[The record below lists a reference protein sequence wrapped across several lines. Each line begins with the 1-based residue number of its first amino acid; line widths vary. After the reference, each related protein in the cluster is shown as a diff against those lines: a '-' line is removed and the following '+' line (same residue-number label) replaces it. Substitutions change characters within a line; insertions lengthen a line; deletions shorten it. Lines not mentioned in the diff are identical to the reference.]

1 MSELSQ
7 GSGFTVNIPEG
18 MHFLTLSSPFFV
30 VFFFIMNSIVNSNI
44 QGFIYLTGLF
54 ILFGIVKLFQK
65 TVFQTYYSTN
75 KFCTIIQQNF
85 GTHPSFISG
94 LYGYTILYIL
104 LPMIQ
109 EKTMNIS
116 LIMILLLLFL
126 IDTLVRFYT
135 QCVTI
140 GFWLAG
146 LVLGLIVATVWYTVL
161 KSSKNEQLLY
171 YNNTLSNKQTCSRPS
186 KEKFKCSVFKNGELL
201 QTL

>member
-7 GSGFTVNIPEG
+7 ESGFKLSIPEG
-18 MHFLTLSSPFFV
+18 MHFLTLSSPFFL

-54 ILFGIVKLFQK
+54 LLFGVVKIFQK
-65 TVFQTYYSTN
+65 TILQSNFTTN

-109 EKTMNIS
+109 NKTINIS
-116 LIMILLLLFL
+116 LIVILLLLFL
-126 IDTLVRFYT
+126 IDTIVRFYN
-135 QCVTI
+135 QCTTM
-140 GFWLAG
+140 GFWVAG
-146 LVLGLIVATVWYTVL
+146 LVLGLVVATLWYTIL
-161 KSSKNEQLLY
+161 KSSKNENLLY
-171 YNNTLSNKQTCSRPS
+171 YNSNLSNKQTCSRPS
-186 KEKFKCSVFKNGELL
+186 QEKFKCAVYQNGELL
-201 QTL
+201 QSL

>member
-7 GSGFTVNIPEG
+7 ESGFTLSIPEG
-18 MHFLTLSSPFFV
+18 MHFLTLSSPFFL

-44 QGFIYLTGLF
+44 QGFIYLTGIF
-54 ILFGIVKLFQK
+54 ILFGVVKIFQK
-65 TVFQTYYSTN
+65 TGLQTLYSTN

-104 LPMIQ
+104 LPMLQNKSI
-109 EKTMNIS
+109 NIS

-126 IDTLVRFYT
+126 IDTIVRFYN
-135 QCVTI
+135 QCTTM

-146 LVLGLIVATVWYTVL
+146 LVLGLVTATVWYTIL
-161 KSSKNEQLLY
+161 KSSKNDQLLY
-171 YNNTLSNKQTCSRPS
+171 YNSTLSNKETCSKPS
-186 KEKFKCSVFKNGELL
+186 SEKFKCAVYQNGELL
-201 QTL
+201 QSL

>member
-7 GSGFTVNIPEG
+7 GSGFTLSIPEG
-18 MHFLTLSSPFFV
+18 MHFLTLSSPFFL

-54 ILFGIVKLFQK
+54 ILFGIVKIFQK
-65 TVFQTYYSTN
+65 TILQNHYSSN

-109 EKTMNIS
+109 QKTLNLS
-116 LIMILLLLFL
+116 LLLILLLLFL
-126 IDTLVRFYT
+126 IDTLVRFYN
-135 QCVTI
+135 QCTTM
-140 GFWLAG
+140 GFWVAG
-146 LVLGLIVATVWYTVL
+146 LVLGLVVATVWYTIL
-161 KSSKNEQLLY
+161 KASKNDQLLY
-171 YNNTLSNKQTCSRPS
+171 YNSTLSNKQTCSRPS
-186 KEKFKCSVFKNGELL
+186 QEKFKCAVYKNGELL